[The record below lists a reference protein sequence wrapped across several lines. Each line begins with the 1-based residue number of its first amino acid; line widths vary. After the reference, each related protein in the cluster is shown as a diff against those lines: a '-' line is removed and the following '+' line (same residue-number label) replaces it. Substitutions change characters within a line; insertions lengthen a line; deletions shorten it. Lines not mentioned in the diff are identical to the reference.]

1 MRTDR
6 VSKVLFLNLFLFINC
21 ISRSDCSDLL
31 LTPLLEFL
39 LSSQY
44 LLGVLTPSRVRLR
57 IKLLY
62 DLLPFNNHPRECT
75 HPAVRY
81 SNLTVLNF
89 SSHRYISVVLLRVHL
104 QYNNEIG
111 FPSVLL

>member
-44 LLGVLTPSRVRLR
+44 LLGVLTPSHVRLR

-62 DLLPFNNHPRECT
+62 DLSVGKVHSLLI
-75 HPAVRY
+75 A
-81 SNLTVLNF
+81 LTIISELTL
-89 SSHRYISVVLLRVHL
+89 SSLS
-104 QYNNEIG
+104 G
-111 FPSVLL
+111 TGTF